1 MPLQRFLIPLVLLC
15 VYVDQS
21 YSASWTSPIVPRQT
35 TLALCNESSAWQPT
49 TNAYMNADTDQN
61 LAVWW
66 KNVTV
71 HGGGR
76 FDSVFGQLFG
86 NNDFSC
92 GISTDGSCS
101 APPSCF
107 GRPMRTIRLRVG
119 VLTSI

>member
-1 MPLQRFLIPLVLLC
+1 MPLERFPVLLVLLY

-21 YSASWTSPIVPRQT
+21 YSASWDSPIVPRQT
-35 TLALCNESSAWQPT
+35 TLVLCNESSAWQPT
-49 TNAYMNADTDQN
+49 TNAYVNADTDHN

-66 KNVTV
+66 GNVTA

-76 FDSVFGQLFG
+76 LDNTFGQLFG
-86 NNDFSC
+86 YNNFRC

-101 APPSCF
+101 APSCF

-119 VLTSI
+119 ALTII